1 MLAFDMATD
10 VLRFVLRLS
19 PEMHARLKELA
30 EREHRSLHAQIIY
43 MLEKALDREG

>member
-19 PEMHARLKELA
+19 PELHARLKALA
-30 EREHRSLHAQIIY
+30 DRERRSLHAQIIY
-43 MLEKALDREG
+43 MLEKALEKED